1 MQEHEETNKNDS
13 VPLYMR
19 TSNSK
24 NRFVKKWIC
33 KHISQIHFLKYLI
46 NVEGTD
52 ANEEEDVPS
61 WVHGVQEPD
70 EDIESKT
77 LLFEESVRRSLR

>member
-1 MQEHEETNKNDS
+1 MIRYLFTWELQIVRID
-13 VPLYMR
+13 LL
-19 TSNSK
+19 
-24 NRFVKKWIC
+24 KKWIF
-33 KHISQIHFLKYLI
+33 KHISQIHFLKYFI